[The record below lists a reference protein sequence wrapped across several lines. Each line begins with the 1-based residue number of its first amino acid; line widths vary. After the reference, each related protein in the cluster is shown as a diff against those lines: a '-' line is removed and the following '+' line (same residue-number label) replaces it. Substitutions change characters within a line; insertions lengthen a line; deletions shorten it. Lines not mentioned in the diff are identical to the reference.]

1 MASPWSRR
9 QRGRPPYPLLT
20 PAEERVLAH
29 LRRGLTNAE
38 IAVRLGV
45 SLDAVKYH
53 VSNMLGK
60 LGLQNREQLA
70 EWREPSRPR
79 RMWAGIPAVVKIGLV
94 TAAGVAVV
102 AVVHAF
108 ATRTEPESE
117 TLFQGLVTVGFDGAP
132 ANGPSRN
139 AHLSTDGRYLV
150 FESDASN
157 LVKDDR
163 NGGTDVFRFDR
174 RERKLQLLTDLAPG
188 SASAVSSSG
197 PSVSANGDVVAF
209 IVAGANPFF
218 GGIRLWENGTSGLR
232 NFSDVPT
239 LVASV
244 SPRGD
249 LVAAVQLEQSAA
261 QTLAALEVR
270 DVRSGDTVWR
280 TPLEPALDAGTPGFS
295 SDGRWLVFAASSVP
309 EARCE
314 PLLREVLI
322 GDSVNALP
330 VARPFVHDFLTGET
344 WCPSITP
351 TDGTVIVDFGI
362 AAVSGDA
369 AAFAFMSGETVAG
382 SGGTRILVPDW
393 SWCRWRRAKYWAPSR
408 LRTSRFAVADHP
420 RSLAEH
426 WSGARTGRPGSTTS
440 ILSRMPFP
448 LRWSLPAGL
457 RQGQRNTSALLS
469 RATHEAWRTASKATT
484 SKPAR
489 RSAISTCFTADRQR
503 RWPRP
508 LAGFL
513 AHTCQDTTRFVAI
526 TRYP

>member
-1 MASPWSRR
+1 MASPWTRR

-20 PAEERVLAH
+20 PSEERVLAH
-29 LRRGLTNAE
+29 VRRGLTNAE

-70 EWREPSRPR
+70 AWREPSRPR

-218 GGIRLWENGTSGLR
+218 GGIRLWENGKSGLR
-232 NFSDVPT
+232 NRDGVPPRCT
-239 LVASV
+239 PRQPHWPKPRARGVTPPRLGPGRGPSRRGASIARPLYNSA
-244 SPRGD
+244 SPRK
-249 LVAAVQLEQSAA
+249 S
-261 QTLAALEVR
+261 
-270 DVRSGDTVWR
+270 
-280 TPLEPALDAGTPGFS
+280 
-295 SDGRWLVFAASSVP
+295 
-309 EARCE
+309 
-314 PLLREVLI
+314 
-322 GDSVNALP
+322 
-330 VARPFVHDFLTGET
+330 
-344 WCPSITP
+344 
-351 TDGTVIVDFGI
+351 
-362 AAVSGDA
+362 
-369 AAFAFMSGETVAG
+369 
-382 SGGTRILVPDW
+382 
-393 SWCRWRRAKYWAPSR
+393 
-408 LRTSRFAVADHP
+408 
-420 RSLAEH
+420 
-426 WSGARTGRPGSTTS
+426 
-440 ILSRMPFP
+440 
-448 LRWSLPAGL
+448 
-457 RQGQRNTSALLS
+457 
-469 RATHEAWRTASKATT
+469 
-484 SKPAR
+484 
-489 RSAISTCFTADRQR
+489 
-503 RWPRP
+503 
-508 LAGFL
+508 
-513 AHTCQDTTRFVAI
+513 
-526 TRYP
+526 

>member
-70 EWREPSRPR
+70 AWREPSRPR

-249 LVAAVQLEQSAA
+249 LVAAVQLEQWAA

-330 VARPFVHDFLTGET
+330 VARPFVHVFLTGET

-382 SGGTRILVPDW
+382 SGGTRILGAGLVMVSLATGEVLGTLASADLSFCCGGPPAIAGRTLVWGPYRKAGLDYFDPFPDALPATVVTPG
-393 SWCRWRRAKYWAPSR
+393 RFAPGTAKYFGPALSGD
-408 LRTSRFAVADHP
+408 S
-420 RSLAEH
+420 RSLAYGVEGH
-426 WSGARTGRPGSTTS
+426 DIQTGATLGDLYVFYR
-440 ILSRMPFP
+440 
-448 LRWSLPAGL
+448 
-457 RQGQRNTSALLS
+457 
-469 RATHEAWRTASKATT
+469 
-484 SKPAR
+484 
-489 RSAISTCFTADRQR
+489 
-503 RWPRP
+503 
-508 LAGFL
+508 
-513 AHTCQDTTRFVAI
+513 
-526 TRYP
+526 